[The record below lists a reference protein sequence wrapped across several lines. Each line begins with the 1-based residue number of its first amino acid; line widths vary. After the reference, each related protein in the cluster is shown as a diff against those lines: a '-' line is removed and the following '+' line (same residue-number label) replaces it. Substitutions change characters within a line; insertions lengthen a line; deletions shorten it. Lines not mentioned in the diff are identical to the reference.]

1 MINQTGVAESGTSRW
16 ERIPA
21 WSNRDLMLAASMNL
35 PGVKAMPR
43 SGGLSL
49 VGRGC
54 LLTVHTWILRHNRG
68 LIGVGLHSDTFLGWE
83 ITMFYFFFFFYMHN
97 KKKIKSFVN
106 HSLGVSFF
114 FHLLCQFLQ
123 TQQPLCSF
131 MVAIT
136 VHNYFV
142 LALCNTNK
150 QLKQKKDHLYAKRF
164 IMGKA
169 QPDSGCLQYRTASL
183 YVDGRGCIIFFVI
196 RPWRGKKTTRTQNK
210 KNASEH
216 LGSFI

>member
-68 LIGVGLHSDTFLGWE
+68 LIGVGLHSDTFFGWE
-83 ITMFYFFFFFYMHN
+83 NTMFYIFFFITRRKSNHLSIILWEFLFFFICCVSFCRHNNLFVHSWWLLLFITTLYWLCVIQTSSWN
-97 KKKIKSFVN
+97 KKRITCMLKDLLWGKPNLIR
-106 HSLGVSFF
+106 GVYS
-114 FHLLCQFLQ
+114 
-123 TQQPLCSF
+123 TEQQAF
-131 MVAIT
+131 M
-136 VHNYFV
+136 
-142 LALCNTNK
+142 
-150 QLKQKKDHLYAKRF
+150 
-164 IMGKA
+164 
-169 QPDSGCLQYRTASL
+169 
-183 YVDGRGCIIFFVI
+183 
-196 RPWRGKKTTRTQNK
+196 
-210 KNASEH
+210 
-216 LGSFI
+216 